1 MQTNRRQFLK
11 TSFCGMTV
19 TALAGVAHAR
29 EKSMSCQALIDQIVK
44 KMIGK
49 PLSQTV
55 DTIKMGDASQ
65 PVRGIVTTMFA
76 NCETLE
82 KAAALGANL
91 IIAHEPTF
99 YSHQDE
105 TGWLKD
111 DPVFEHKRRL
121 IEKHGLVI
129 WRCHDTI
136 HRMRPDGILAGME
149 QQLGWSS
156 SRPGFYTIS
165 PQSVADLCT
174 FLKARLDA
182 PFVRVVGSLERTC
195 KTVAFF
201 MGAPGGQRQM
211 MEARRN
217 PTDVVIIGE
226 CPEWETHE
234 YFRDAQHAHRDQ
246 TLIVLGHIPSEQA
259 GMKWLAQ
266 WLQAQF
272 PDLSIKYMANTCPW
286 TLA

>member
-1 MQTNRRQFLK
+1 MQTNRRLFLK
-11 TSFCGMTV
+11 TTFQGMSL
-19 TALAGVAHAR
+19 AAFAGVSRAR
-29 EKSMSCQALIDQIVK
+29 EKSTSCRAVIDQIIK
-44 KMIGK
+44 EMIGK
-49 PLSQTV
+49 PLSQTI

-65 PVRGIVTTMFA
+65 PIQGIVTTMFA
-76 NCETLE
+76 TCETLE
-82 KAAALGANL
+82 KAAAFGANL
-91 IIAHEPTF
+91 IIPHEPTF
-99 YSHQDE
+99 YGHQDN
-105 TGWLKD
+105 TDWLKD

-121 IEKHGLVI
+121 TEKHGLVI

-136 HRMRPDGILAGME
+136 HRMHPDGILAGME

-165 PQSVADLCT
+165 PRSVADLCA
-174 FLKARLDA
+174 FLKARLDI
-182 PFVRVVGSLERTC
+182 PFVRVVGSLEQTC

-211 MEARRN
+211 LEARRN

-234 YFRDAQHAHRDQ
+234 YFRDAQHARRNQ
-246 TLIVLGHIPSEQA
+246 ALIVLSHIPSEQA
-259 GMKWLAQ
+259 GMQWLAQ
-266 WLQAQF
+266 WLKVKF
-272 PDLSIKYMANTCPW
+272 PHLSITYMANTSPW